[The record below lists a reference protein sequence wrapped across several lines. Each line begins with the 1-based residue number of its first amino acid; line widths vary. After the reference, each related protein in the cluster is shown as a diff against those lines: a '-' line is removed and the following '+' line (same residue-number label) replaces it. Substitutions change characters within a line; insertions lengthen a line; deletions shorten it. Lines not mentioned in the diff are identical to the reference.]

1 MKKILLILTVLF
13 SFSVFSQKQTNGKI
27 YIEHPAIDVVNEFNK
42 AYISGDLDKLRELVT
57 DDVKVWRLRNR
68 ESNGLN
74 WILGTSNYLSKN
86 FINFDIKH
94 YGGAYPDV
102 FEYKQDDI
110 VDVKTYEFLTGYD
123 KNTGVS
129 LDMPRYGT
137 YRMTAKGDKIQT
149 IWINDDEILWQK
161 NADAYGTSKNG
172 VIYKDHPLVTK
183 VRLLYQS
190 YKTADVDEIK
200 SHYTEN
206 TRFYNVMNSGIDEF
220 KTLEEE
226 FAQFDQYMET
236 FEIMN
241 IRESGFPD
249 VLDYEGDG
257 AVVISWVEMTFKN
270 KKSGNIGTIL
280 QHIQHSFNEEGE
292 IVREDYYFNP
302 AQLPQ

>member
-1 MKKILLILTVLF
+1 MKKLLLVFTMIF
-13 SFSVFSQKQTNGKI
+13 SVAVFSQKESNGKL
-27 YIEHPAIDVVNEFNK
+27 YIDHPAIEIVNQFNE
-42 AYISGDLDKLRELVT
+42 AYISGDLDKLKELVT
-57 DDVKVWRLRNR
+57 ENFQVRTLKDRK
-68 ESNGLN
+68 SNDIN

-86 FINFDIKH
+86 ITDFQIKH
-94 YGGAYPDV
+94 YGGSYPDV
-102 FEYKQDDI
+102 LEYKKDGV
-110 VDVKTYEFLTGYD
+110 VDVKTYEWLTGYD
-123 KNTGVS
+123 KNTG
-129 LDMPRYGT
+129 LDINMPRYAT
-137 YRMTAKGDKIQT
+137 YRMNAKGDKVAGL
-149 IWINDDEILWQK
+149 WINDDETLWQK
-161 NADAYGTSKNG
+161 NWDAYDTTKNG
-172 VIYKDHPLVTK
+172 IIYKDHPLVTK

-190 YKTADVDEIK
+190 YKTADVDKIK
-200 SHYTEN
+200 ANYTDN
-206 TRFYNVMNSGIDEF
+206 TIFYNVMNSGIDEF

-249 VLDYEGDG
+249 VLDYDGDG
-257 AVVISWVEMTFKN
+257 AVVISWVEMTFRN